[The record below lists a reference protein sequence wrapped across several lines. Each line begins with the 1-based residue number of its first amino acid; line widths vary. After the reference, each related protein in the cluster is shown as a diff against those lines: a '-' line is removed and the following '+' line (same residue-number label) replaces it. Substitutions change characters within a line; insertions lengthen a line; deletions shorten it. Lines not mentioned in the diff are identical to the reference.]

1 MTLKNDFLPID
12 ENDLVK
18 KQNSIINIKI
28 DEMNKTKT

>member
-18 KQNSIINIKI
+18 NKQNSIINIKNI
-28 DEMNKTKT
+28 RNG